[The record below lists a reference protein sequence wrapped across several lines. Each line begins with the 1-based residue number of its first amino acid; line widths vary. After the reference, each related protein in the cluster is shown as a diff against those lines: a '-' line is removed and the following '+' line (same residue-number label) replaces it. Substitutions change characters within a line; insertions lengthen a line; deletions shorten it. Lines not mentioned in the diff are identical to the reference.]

1 MITIIAGTN
10 RKGSA
15 TETFAKQFYKIF
27 KATTKEKVK
36 YISLQKLP
44 KDVLHNMMYNSKK
57 QSKGLRKMQ
66 EESLL
71 ISDKFFIVAPEYN
84 GSFPGVLKLFIDACS
99 IHEYAATFKGKKAG
113 LVGVASGRAGNL
125 RGLDHLSG
133 VLNHVGT
140 QVMPNKLPISGI
152 KDLMNDKGE
161 ITNKGA
167 LEAMTNHVEA
177 FLKF

>member
-15 TETFAKQFYKIF
+15 TETFAKQFNKIF
-27 KATTKEKVK
+27 KAKTKEKVK

-57 QSKGLRKMQ
+57 QSKGLKKMQ
-66 EESLL
+66 EESLM
-71 ISDKFFIVAPEYN
+71 ISEKFFIISPEYN
-84 GSFPGVLKLFIDACS
+84 GSYPGVLKLFIDACS
-99 IHEYAATFKGKKAG
+99 VHEYAATFKGKKAG

-125 RGLDHLSG
+125 RGLDHLTG
-133 VLNHVGT
+133 VMNHVGT
-140 QVMPNKLPISGI
+140 RVMPNKLPISSIGGM
-152 KDLMNDKGE
+152 MNEKGE
-161 ITNKGA
+161 ITNKA
-167 LEAMTNHVEA
+167 TLETMEKFVDA